1 LRSDLGGYIFAID
14 RVGAAASVIQ
24 LTYDDG
30 NVEILNEDGKVLS
43 KASLGQGASLMFPKT
58 ECVID
63 VLKLFRPFCVLPM
76 RAIKW

>member
-1 LRSDLGGYIFAID
+1 LGGYIFAID

-30 NVEILNEDGKVLS
+30 NVEILNEDVKVLS

-58 ECVID
+58 E
-63 VLKLFRPFCVLPM
+63 
-76 RAIKW
+76 

>member
-1 LRSDLGGYIFAID
+1 MPKFSEEGIKVCIQFFTFLYLGGYIFAID
-14 RVGAAASVIQ
+14 GVGAAASVIQ

-58 ECVID
+58 E
-63 VLKLFRPFCVLPM
+63 
-76 RAIKW
+76 

>member
-1 LRSDLGGYIFAID
+1 LEAI
-14 RVGAAASVIQ
+14 RVTSSLSNVQTWEVTFLPSIELEAAASVIQ

-58 ECVID
+58 E
-63 VLKLFRPFCVLPM
+63 
-76 RAIKW
+76 